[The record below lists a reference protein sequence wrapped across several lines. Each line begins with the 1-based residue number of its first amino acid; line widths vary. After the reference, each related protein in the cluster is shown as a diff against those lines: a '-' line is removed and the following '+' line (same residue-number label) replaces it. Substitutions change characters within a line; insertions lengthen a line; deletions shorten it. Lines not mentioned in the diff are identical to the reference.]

1 MDLITGKEA
10 TWILTS
16 YLLGCFTAGYYWVR
30 WRTGEDIRHYGSG
43 NVGAKNVGR
52 RLGVSG
58 FLLTLL
64 FDLAKGALAVG
75 GAMHFDFRDPALIAS
90 MVAVVTGHNWP
101 FQLRFQGGKGIAV
114 SLGVLLAYSDFGLAV
129 LAALMIP
136 LWALT
141 RSFTMSGLLAF
152 ALAPLTL
159 FLCDRNNTEVVA
171 MSALALLALISH
183 RKNVREEIARNFLTP
198 PVKDSA
204 NPPDE
209 GEAS

>member
-30 WRTGEDIRHYGSG
+30 WRTGEDIRQHGSG

-52 RLGVSG
+52 RLGAAAFSIT
-58 FLLTLL
+58 FLL
-64 FDLAKGALAVG
+64 DLAKGGLATG
-75 GAMHFDFRDPALIAS
+75 GAMHFAFREPALVLT
-90 MVAVVTGHNWP
+90 MVAVVAGHNWP
-101 FQLRFQGGKGIAV
+101 FQLRFHGGKGIAV
-114 SLGVLLAYSDFGLAV
+114 SLGVLLACSEFSLAV
-129 LAALMIP
+129 LAALMLP

-159 FLCDRNNTEVVA
+159 FLCERNNTEVVA

-183 RKNVREEIARNFLTP
+183 RRNIREEISRNFP
-198 PVKDSA
+198 GRPVKDMPT
-204 NPPDE
+204 PPGDGE
-209 GEAS
+209 GS